1 MGPRR
6 RAGGD
11 RVVSEAAAATA
22 IAIEPELVRLD
33 LEAASAA
40 DAIRAVGASLVAGGY
55 VEERYVAAA
64 VEREATF
71 ATGLPTVPEAIALPH
86 ADPAGVLHPAIA
98 VGRLRHPVD
107 FVEMA
112 TEGHRLPVRLVL
124 LLALQSKDQ
133 AAVLG
138 ALVRGFQEAELL
150 QLLASSSSAAEIAG
164 AIRGVVGAA

>member
-1 MGPRR
+1 
-6 RAGGD
+6 
-11 RVVSEAAAATA
+11 VSEAAAVAA
-22 IAIEPELVRLD
+22 IAVEAELVRLD
-33 LEAASAA
+33 LEAATAA
-40 DAIRAVGASLVAGGY
+40 DAIRAVGAALVAGGY

-71 ATGLPTVPEAIALPH
+71 PTGLPTLPEAIALPH
-86 ADPAGVLHPAIA
+86 ADPVGVRRPAIA
-98 VGRLRHPVD
+98 VGRLRRPVE

-138 ALVRGFQEAELL
+138 ALVRGFQDGELL
-150 QLLASSSSAAEIAG
+150 QLLTSSSSPTEIAE